1 MVTVGKNGIDTTEI
15 LIPLNFKKYAEMQDD
30 KGKES
35 AIHEYYVTAYHD
47 GTQRVVSGNVD
58 FTNTKT
64 PEQRRQETIDHL
76 EGKTK
81 ENDKIPGHRGVVPRG
96 QPVATVQPQLAPAKK
111 GISKVYITDA
121 SNKAITSTVKGGAIR
136 VWIESTGLKGKPIRF
151 KLYEQDITENQLI
164 IDKKDTLVS
173 DMCFIDVTL
182 NKVSKSLGDD
192 LFEGSEQEFFVNIE
206 VLEIHSHIKSV
217 VVDVDVKALKQD
229 VPTNVTKLKVEQA
242 DAPKDNKTG
251 ICFYKQND
259 LIWGNKVSC
268 DFRKKVVQICAELW
282 GESKKIEMA
291 NGLMAVMRVETRE
304 TFKAN
309 QLEGYKS
316 LIPKEDMEIKH
327 FRKNG
332 KRKSSRAV
340 GLIQFTQD
348 ALVALGEYKSNKSLS
363 VEERFDELNRV
374 KLKFAKMSELVQ
386 LDYVKKYF
394 ELGGAHKKFKS
405 AEDIYLHVFA
415 PKGVAKGDDFILYR
429 EGTDE
434 YESNISIDTE
444 NNSDGKIQRK
454 EILGRY
460 KSSYSLGQ
468 SNKENNFTCISTPT
482 IKTDSK
488 GITTYHIFKEGR
500 IEKQIPKQIKSGYER
515 KYRYVYHDEDGTEH
529 EICIFDFITAGVW
542 EKGKKTKT
550 KTGVWEKRIAEGK
563 TRYFKK
569 GNGTVELLKMK
580 LPLNYTEG
588 KVKIKLADNTTREYV
603 NPKVFASI
611 IGALAECA
619 FDDVQMNGFTTSDGT
634 GAPSVSHING
644 TAGDFRYLRKD
655 KKLIGLEI
663 NNNPTELDVT
673 RQEKFIEA
681 LVKFG
686 YSTFLSYNITLDG
699 KNFILKKCT
708 PLEGHHNHIHLNKAG
723 YNPKYKETKE

>member
-1 MVTVGKNGIDTTEI
+1 MEYPKN
-15 LIPLNFKKYAEMQDD
+15 
-30 KGKES
+30 
-35 AIHEYYVTAYHD
+35 
-47 GTQRVVSGNVD
+47 
-58 FTNTKT
+58 NTKT
-64 PEQRRQETIDHL
+64 HCI
-76 EGKTK
+76 
-81 ENDKIPGHRGVVPRG
+81 
-96 QPVATVQPQLAPAKK
+96 
-111 GISKVYITDA
+111 
-121 SNKAITSTVKGGAIR
+121 
-136 VWIESTGLKGKPIRF
+136 
-151 KLYEQDITENQLI
+151 
-164 IDKKDTLVS
+164 
-173 DMCFIDVTL
+173 C
-182 NKVSKSLGDD
+182 
-192 LFEGSEQEFFVNIE
+192 
-206 VLEIHSHIKSV
+206 
-217 VVDVDVKALKQD
+217 KQ
-229 VPTNVTKLKVEQA
+229 
-242 DAPKDNKTG
+242 
-251 ICFYKQND
+251 YD

-394 ELGGAHKKFKS
+394 ELGDAHKKFKS

-468 SNKENNFTCISTPT
+468 SNKENNFTCIPTPT

>member
-1 MVTVGKNGIDTTEI
+1 
-15 LIPLNFKKYAEMQDD
+15 MQDD

-81 ENDKIPGHRGVVPRG
+81 ENDKILGHRGVVPRG
-96 QPVATVQPQLAPAKK
+96 QPVATVQPQPAPAKK
-111 GISKVYITDA
+111 DISKVYITDA
-121 SNKAITSTVKGGAIR
+121 SNKAITSTVKGGVIR

-206 VLEIHSHIKSV
+206 VLETHSHIKSV

-242 DAPKDNKTG
+242 DAPKDNKTV

-268 DFRKKVVQICAELW
+268 DFRKKVVQICVELW

-291 NGLMAVMRVETRE
+291 NGLMTVMRVETRE

-394 ELGGAHKKFKS
+394 ELGDAHKKFKS

-686 YSTFLSYNITLDG
+686 YYT
-699 KNFILKKCT
+699 
-708 PLEGHHNHIHLNKAG
+708 
-723 YNPKYKETKE
+723 